1 MNIDNFHPLILNVG
15 KAVLNADWNW
25 QNVCSPFARI
35 YYIVKGEADV
45 EIDGISHKLIP
56 GRMYLIP
63 PFTTHSTR
71 CNGLF
76 IHYYIHI
83 YDDNLTGNTLFEEY
97 DFPFEIKSHYAE
109 ESLFERLCNLNP
121 TMVLHRSNPI
131 EYDNNQTLA
140 RSIIHNKQRSEWLK
154 MESRGIIFQIC
165 SRFLVNATTKAFTK
179 NERILKAT
187 KLIQANLACH
197 ITIEQLAA
205 EAGISAEHFIR
216 LFNQTTGTTPML
228 YINQKRIEKAE
239 LLLLTTQMSIREI
252 ALKMGYE
259 DNSYFVR
266 VFKRVTN
273 TTPSEYRRQNKQ

>member
-45 EIDGISHKLIP
+45 EFDGINHKLIP

-63 PFTTHSTR
+63 PFTTHSTK
-71 CNGLF
+71 CKGLF
-76 IHYYIHI
+76 IHYYVHI
-83 YDDNLTGNTLFEEY
+83 YDDSLTGNTLFEEY
-97 DFPFEIKSHYAE
+97 DFPFEIISNNVE

-121 TMVLHRSNPI
+121 SMILRQTNPI

-165 SRFLVNATTKAFTK
+165 SRFLVNATTKAVTK

-187 KLIQANLACH
+187 KLIHANLAGN
-197 ITIEQLAA
+197 ITIEKLAA
-205 EAGISAEHFIR
+205 EVKISQEHFIR
-216 LFNQTTGTTPML
+216 LFKQTTGTTPML

-239 LLLLTTQMSIREI
+239 LLLLTTERPIREI
-252 ALKMGYE
+252 ALTLGYE

-266 VFKRVTN
+266 AFKRVTN

>member
-15 KAVLNADWNW
+15 KAARNADWNW

-45 EIDGISHKLIP
+45 EIDGVSHKLIP

-71 CNGLF
+71 CKGLF
-76 IHYYIHI
+76 VHYYIHI
-83 YDDNLTGNTLFEEY
+83 YDDCITGNTLLEEY
-97 DFPFEIKSHYAE
+97 DFPFEIKSHHRE
-109 ESLFERLCNLNP
+109 ENLFERLCVLNP
-121 TMVLHRSNPI
+121 SMVLRRSNPI

-140 RSIIHNKQRSEWLK
+140 LSIIHNRQRSEWLK
-154 MESRGIIFQIC
+154 MESRGIILQLF
-165 SRFLVNATTKAFTK
+165 SRFIVDAATKAYTK

-187 KLIQANLACH
+187 KLIHANLASH
-197 ITIEQLAA
+197 ITIEQLAT
-205 EAGISAEHFIR
+205 EAGISQEHFIR
-216 LFNQTTGTTPML
+216 LFSQTTGTTPML

-239 LLLLTTQMSIREI
+239 LLLLTTERSIREI
-252 ALKMGYE
+252 ALTLGYE

-266 VFKRVTN
+266 AFKRVTN

>member
-15 KAVLNADWNW
+15 KAVLHADWNW

-56 GRMYLIP
+56 DRMYLIP
-63 PFTTHSTR
+63 PFTTHSTK
-71 CNGLF
+71 CKGLF

-83 YDDNLTGNTLFEEY
+83 YDDSITGNTLFEEY
-97 DFPFEIKSHYAE
+97 DFPFDIKSNHGE
-109 ESLFERLCNLNP
+109 ENLFERLCNLNP
-121 TMVLHRSNPI
+121 SMILRRSNPI

-165 SRFLVNATTKAFTK
+165 SRFLVNATTKAVIK

-187 KLIQANLACH
+187 KLIHTNLAGN
-197 ITIEQLAA
+197 ITIEKLAA
-205 EAGISAEHFIR
+205 EAGISQEYFIR
-216 LFNQTTGTTPML
+216 LFRLTTGTTPML

-239 LLLLTTQMSIREI
+239 LLLLTTEKSIREI
-252 ALKMGYE
+252 ALTLGYE